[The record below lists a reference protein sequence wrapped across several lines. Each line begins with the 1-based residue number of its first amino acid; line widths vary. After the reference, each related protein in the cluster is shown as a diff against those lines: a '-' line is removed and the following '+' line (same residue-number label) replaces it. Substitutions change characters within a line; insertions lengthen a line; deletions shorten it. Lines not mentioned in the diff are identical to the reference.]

1 MHTEAVFENIANRI
15 ETEIDKA
22 QKSVIIAVAWFTNKN
37 LFETI
42 IRKSKKGCQISLM
55 ITDDEINNNSGIDY
69 NRLNTA
75 NSKIYKIGN
84 GDKNLMHNK
93 FCVIDFSTVITGS
106 YNWSYKA
113 ESNHEN
119 IVVNY
124 EDLALA
130 KQFVNEFNYIKS
142 LYFTDISKEEPK
154 QDFPLD
160 VIVKRLEVLRN
171 FIVLEDFEDISHTA
185 QKLKKFEEHSAIKKI
200 VELTE
205 KQLFGE
211 AMELIGDFISQ
222 YQQLA
227 VWNDPEIDGLKLEI
241 KILENQINAFENEKN
256 DLEKTINDFQYQ
268 HTKEL
273 GELILE
279 ILKLRKQKLK
289 NEEAENDY
297 NQYQKQYDNE
307 MEKEVLELTED
318 EKKELKKQYKN
329 ASILCHPDKFMN
341 ESLEVQKQAEE
352 LFKELNEANAKNDL
366 KRVEEILNNLKN
378 GILTSSKSD
387 TITDKERLRETINR
401 LNQKLQKI
409 EQELNGI
416 KQSEIYQK
424 LCEITDWNDYFAQNK
439 ELLQKELEEL
449 QNG

>member
-22 QKSVIIAVAWFTNKN
+22 QKSILIAVAWFTNKN
-37 LFETI
+37 LFEAI
-42 IRKSKKGCQISLM
+42 VRKSKKGCQISLM

-69 NRLNTA
+69 NRLTTA

-84 GDKNLMHNK
+84 GDRNLMHNK
-93 FCVIDFSTVITGS
+93 FCVIDISTVITGS
-106 YNWSYKA
+106 YTWSYKA

-142 LYFTDISKEEPK
+142 LYFTDVSKEEPK

-160 VIVKRLEVLRN
+160 VIIKRLEVLKN

-185 QKLKKFEEHSAIKKI
+185 QKLKKFEEHSAIQKI

-211 AMELIGDFISQ
+211 VMELIKDFISQ

-227 VWNDPEIDGLKLEI
+227 VWNDPEIDGFKLEI
-241 KILENQINAFENEKN
+241 KILANHINAFENEKT

-279 ILKLRKQKLK
+279 ILKLRKQQLK
-289 NEEAENDY
+289 DEESENDY

-307 MEKEVLELTED
+307 M
-318 EKKELKKQYKN
+318 
-329 ASILCHPDKFMN
+329 
-341 ESLEVQKQAEE
+341 
-352 LFKELNEANAKNDL
+352 
-366 KRVEEILNNLKN
+366 
-378 GILTSSKSD
+378 G
-387 TITDKERLRETINR
+387 
-401 LNQKLQKI
+401 
-409 EQELNGI
+409 
-416 KQSEIYQK
+416 
-424 LCEITDWNDYFAQNK
+424 
-439 ELLQKELEEL
+439 
-449 QNG
+449 